1 MEYKLN
7 TIQQDNNKNISDLD
21 KVHKFT
27 IKINAE
33 NLQKKIVE
41 IPILINY
48 LIFDSEGGEG
58 EGG

>member
-41 IPILINY
+41 IPILIN
-48 LIFDSEGGEG
+48 
-58 EGG
+58 